1 MARSIAQLAVPGFA
15 AARLRI
21 LRQAP
26 LRLLAAGRH
35 RRGNQQDGEDAR
47 DDLVHAQ
54 LDESWDA
61 SVPGNARTARRIAEQ
76 SASCELY
83 GLLKRPDEKYVTE
96 RAYDNPRFVEDI
108 VREVALRLQRDARI
122 GRFEVEAENFESI
135 HTILRLHGSPI

>member
-1 MARSIAQLAVPGFA
+1 MIWFMPSWMKAGTPPFPETRERRA
-15 AARLRI
+15 ASARLRHA
-21 LRQAP
+21 AP
-26 LRLLAAGRH
+26 AA
-35 RRGNQQDGEDAR
+35 RGQRSCISIRAEIRGDVSMEE
-47 DDLVHAQ
+47 LI
-54 LDESWDA
+54 
-61 SVPGNARTARRIAEQ
+61 RIAEQ